1 MKTLWKVLKIVFVSL
16 AALVLLVSVSV
27 FIYHHFQLNKEAALL
42 KGKGAVVD
50 VDGKKMNVY
59 QEGSGKD
66 TFVFMSGSGIAAP
79 AYEMKGLYSKFSK
92 ENKIAVVDRAG
103 YGYCDGYWIAP
114 AVRHV

>member
-16 AALVLLVSVSV
+16 AALVLLVCVSV

-42 KGKGAVVD
+42 KEKGTLVE

-66 TFVFMSGSGIAAP
+66 TFVFMSG
-79 AYEMKGLYSKFSK
+79 
-92 ENKIAVVDRAG
+92 
-103 YGYCDGYWIAP
+103 
-114 AVRHV
+114 